1 MAKKLIYGFGWLL
14 FIATVVVM
22 RLPKAQTKE
31 PVMTGIGFY
40 TQRAK
45 LPKAN
50 SVPFLITLEVD
61 EVLRDVDFHPITDA
75 DLARI
80 IKDKGTNSDEIAIR
94 LGIGEELEDKV
105 SAQQLANA
113 VNRIEGATSTCG
125 EDSVRKL
132 RLDIVIEGKEKAGV
146 HR

>member
-1 MAKKLIYGFGWLL
+1 MVLDGFCL
-14 FIATVVVM
+14 FATVVVM

-94 LGIGEELEDKV
+94 LGIGRGV
-105 SAQQLANA
+105 GGQGFCA
-113 VNRIEGATSTCG
+113 ATC
-125 EDSVRKL
+125 KCCQPY
-132 RLDIVIEGKEKAGV
+132 
-146 HR
+146 